1 MAEYFLAD
9 IHLSAERPD
18 ITAAF
23 RATLAALARDA
34 SAVYILGDLF
44 DYYLGDDLASPLQQ
58 DIAAALAALPCPVY
72 YQHGN
77 RDFLLGDAYARA
89 AHMHILPERHRLSLG
104 SKTVLI
110 EHGDLLCTDDHGYQH
125 LRRILRCRCL
135 QRLYYRLPARLRLAI
150 AEKLRGQSRKR
161 SRRKAPRITDTNPA
175 AIRRVLQ
182 EQQAEI
188 LIHGH
193 THRPAVHP
201 LDDGKRVYVL
211 AAVIVVSNRPDLA
224 WRAQCT
230 PLGEVRFY
238 PAWRANAAD
247 AHPALPQFPV
257 TPRWRGVRGR

>member
-1 MAEYFLAD
+1 MGRAAARLFLVHHLTGTPVAEYFLAD
-9 IHLSAERPD
+9 IHLSTERPD

-77 RDFLLGDAYARA
+77 RDFLLGDAYACA
-89 AHMHILPERHRLSLG
+89 ANMHILPERHRLSLG
-104 SKTVLI
+104 GKTVLL
-110 EHGDLLCTDDHGYQH
+110 EHGDLLCTDDHGYQR
-125 LRRILRCRCL
+125 LRRILRCRFL
-135 QRLYYRLPARLRLAI
+135 QRLYYRLPARWRLAI

-161 SRRKAPRITDTNPA
+161 SRRKASRITDTKPA
-175 AIRRVLQ
+175 TIRRVLQ
-182 EQQAEI
+182 EHQADI

-201 LDDGKRVYVL
+201 LDDGKTVYVL
-211 AAVIVVSNRPDLA
+211 GDWHPHGQILCHAHGTFTLLDSANLL
-224 WRAQCT
+224 
-230 PLGEVRFY
+230 PL
-238 PAWRANAAD
+238 
-247 AHPALPQFPV
+247 
-257 TPRWRGVRGR
+257 

>member
-1 MAEYFLAD
+1 MGRASARLFLIHHPTGTLVAEYFLAD
-9 IHLSAERPD
+9 IHLSTERPD

-44 DYYLGDDLASPLQQ
+44 DYYLGDALASPLQR

-77 RDFLLGDAYARA
+77 RDFLLGDTYACA
-89 AHMHILPERHRLSLG
+89 ANMHILPERHRLSLG
-104 SKTVLI
+104 GKTVLI
-110 EHGDLLCTDDHGYQH
+110 EHGDLLCTDDHGYQR

-193 THRPAVHP
+193 THRENIHRNA
-201 LDDGKRVYVL
+201 DYTRIVL
-211 AAVIVVSNRPDLA
+211 GD
-224 WRAQCT
+224 WRDNYASI
-230 PLGEVRFY
+230 LEVDAEGYRFI
-238 PAWRANAAD
+238 
-247 AHPALPQFPV
+247 AL
-257 TPRWRGVRGR
+257 